1 MTHFQIEELYC
12 PDFTLT
18 RRPTKHT
25 VKKSLNYESFTNSKL
40 DITRPDDSEMIP
52 ITEVDELTNLIPI
65 VPNHIENIILSKKD
79 AFNKVPSTL
88 EYYCTKKTTSYDMFT
103 NIIKIT
109 YEVPITGFVNNN
121 NSYNSYK
128 TRRSKKILS
137 RKIENPQKR
146 ERFIVIGEQ
155 IYSCLK
161 TYRPYGNGYIVL
173 NIPAKILPIPE
184 IPSNSQIFR
193 IAKKKV
199 TKNDITFTLIFPV
212 KLNSISI
219 QPESLQFT
227 QVHSTAFTC
236 HGNCTKNKHCITVLE
251 NDPGYLS
258 EFKMMIRSPLTNNQ
272 WISIGSF
279 VGNNSIFDSTIVSF
293 DEITVKEMRI
303 IPTSYHKSFDK
314 IILNPIGNR
323 IVKNN
328 ISSDTVTYA
337 LYISRDGSYMNTYTK
352 YHKYRTKQ
360 GCSCSYCQ
368 CRKGLYKQ
376 KSLALRDCIADM

>member
-1 MTHFQIEELYC
+1 M
-12 PDFTLT
+12 
-18 RRPTKHT
+18 
-25 VKKSLNYESFTNSKL
+25 
-40 DITRPDDSEMIP
+40 DS
-52 ITEVDELTNLIPI
+52 
-65 VPNHIENIILSKKD
+65 
-79 AFNKVPSTL
+79 
-88 EYYCTKKTTSYDMFT
+88 

-109 YEVPITGFVNNN
+109 YDVPITGFVKNN

-128 TRRSKKILS
+128 TRHFKKNLS

-146 ERFIVIGEQ
+146 ERFIMIGDQ

-161 TYRPYGNGYIVL
+161 TYRPYGNGYVVL
-173 NIPAKILPIPE
+173 NIPANFLSIPE
-184 IPSNSQIFR
+184 IPSNSQTFR
-193 IAKKKV
+193 ITKKKV
-199 TKNDITFTLIFPV
+199 TKNDITFTLPSHV
-212 KLNSISI
+212 KLNSIRI
-219 QPESLQFT
+219 QPEGLQFV
-227 QVHSTAFTC
+227 QVHSTAFNC

-258 EFKMMIRSPLTNNQ
+258 EFKMMIRSPFTNNE
-272 WISIGSF
+272 WISLGSF

-337 LYISRDGSYMNTYTK
+337 MYISRDGSYIDTYTK
-352 YHKYRTKQ
+352 YHKYHTGVQ
-360 GCSCSYCQ
+360 GYRCRCSYCQ
-368 CRKGLYKQ
+368 CSKGLYKQ
-376 KSLALRDCIADM
+376 KCFDMRDIITDL